1 MEAEMSTVGDP
12 LMDLAVLVAYAQ
24 EAASSPD
31 AAFTA
36 RGFPSPSELAEA
48 YALHSGWHGD
58 GFGFYL
64 GLAYFK
70 ITGILEGIHFRYTI
84 GKTVSDGFDA
94 VADRVPW
101 LIEAGLTAIA
111 S

>member
-24 EAASSPD
+24 EAASSPHGNPD

-58 GFGFYL
+58 GF
-64 GLAYFK
+64 
-70 ITGILEGIHFRYTI
+70 
-84 GKTVSDGFDA
+84 DA

-101 LIEAGLTAIA
+101 LIEARLTAIA